1 MEFIIIDDE
10 RDGGQLGIVA
20 MMTSHMHHC
29 NDAQSRDH
37 A

>member
-20 MMTSHMHHC
+20 MMPSHVTMH
-29 NDAQSRDH
+29 DSK
-37 A
+37 